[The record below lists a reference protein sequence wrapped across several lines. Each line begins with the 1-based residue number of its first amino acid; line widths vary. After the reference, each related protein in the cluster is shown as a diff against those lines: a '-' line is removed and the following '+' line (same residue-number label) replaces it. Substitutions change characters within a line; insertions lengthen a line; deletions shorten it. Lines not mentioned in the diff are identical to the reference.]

1 MFKFEI
7 NIFLTFTSYFTK
19 CQLKMNVN
27 EYYLSFFDIL
37 IFIPIGWGVYKG
49 FINGF
54 VTEAISLGFLMLAL
68 YGYVRLTDLPAPLVS
83 EEVLRTLEYLPL
95 VFFIIGIM
103 IILFLS
109 NLVERLVRRSTI
121 GIALPPLNRLFG
133 IFFGVFKYILI
144 TSCLLVFIDK
154 LDEKYDLLTDED
166 TKGSLFYFPVL
177 KIAPGIYPYLHFD
190 NIRNSRYINTV
201 KNSSLRMTDGL
212 LPIGKSV
219 QSIGGEAGKIK
230 WNSYKAENYKDN
242 NDLIIVSAEVE
253 NQDGEIV
260 KTAKFEF
267 LLRKKSQEVNLY
279 SFRLNGAEQ
288 KKALGYKALKNGR
301 I

>member
-1 MFKFEI
+1 MFKSEI
-7 NIFLTFTSYFTK
+7 NFFLTFTSYFTK

-95 VFFIIGIM
+95 VFFIIGLM
-103 IILFLS
+103 VILFLS

-133 IFFGVFKYILI
+133 IIFG
-144 TSCLLVFIDK
+144 
-154 LDEKYDLLTDED
+154 
-166 TKGSLFYFPVL
+166 
-177 KIAPGIYPYLHFD
+177 H
-190 NIRNSRYINTV
+190 
-201 KNSSLRMTDGL
+201 
-212 LPIGKSV
+212 
-219 QSIGGEAGKIK
+219 
-230 WNSYKAENYKDN
+230 
-242 NDLIIVSAEVE
+242 
-253 NQDGEIV
+253 
-260 KTAKFEF
+260 
-267 LLRKKSQEVNLY
+267 
-279 SFRLNGAEQ
+279 
-288 KKALGYKALKNGR
+288 
-301 I
+301 